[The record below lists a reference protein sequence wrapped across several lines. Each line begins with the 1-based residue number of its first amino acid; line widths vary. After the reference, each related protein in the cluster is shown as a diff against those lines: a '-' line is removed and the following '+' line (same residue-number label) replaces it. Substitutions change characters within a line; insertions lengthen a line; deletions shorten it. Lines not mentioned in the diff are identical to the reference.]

1 MNVFL
6 VKAEMFGE
14 LRVVLKL
21 SSSLNNEEQ
30 YADSWKFYSYNILGT
45 GVKIKL
51 FERWAIYITGGEVV
65 IISVSIVLN
74 TSGVYEIFINAVKAK
89 YNNNKLK

>member
-1 MNVFL
+1 MNIFL

-14 LRVVLKL
+14 VRVVFKL
-21 SSSLNNEEQ
+21 SSSLNNVEQ
-30 YADSWKFYSYNILGT
+30 CADCWKFYSCKNQAVWEMG
-45 GVKIKL
+45 
-51 FERWAIYITGGEVV
+51 YITGGEVV

>member
-1 MNVFL
+1 MWNNV
-6 VKAEMFGE
+6 
-14 LRVVLKL
+14 
-21 SSSLNNEEQ
+21 
-30 YADSWKFYSYNILGT
+30 DCWKFYCNVGI

-51 FERWAIYITGGEVV
+51 FERWAIYIYITGGEVV
-65 IISVSIVLN
+65 IISISIVLN